1 MFRLAKPGSPQLRY
15 IDFKDHV
22 DLCELCMCGTE
33 SRRQWIAKGNKSGP
47 IRKYIDNNPR
57 YGVSVYQLQSDHT
70 GLAPQLSGKITSA
83 RICDAQEMVEHFS
96 YLTYIHLIISTK
108 QEDTLSVKSAFE
120 I

>member
-57 YGVSVYQLQSDHT
+57 YRVSVYQLQSDHT
-70 GLAPQLSGKITSA
+70 GLAPQLSGKLTSVSIWA
-83 RICDAQEMVEHFS
+83 AKVIVDHFS
-96 YLTYIHLIISTK
+96 DLTYVNLIRSTI
-108 QEDTLSVKSAFE
+108 QE
-120 I
+120 